1 MARRKEGELVERR
14 WKGGRGYA
22 LRFRA
27 YGERRYLTLGNESQG
42 WTRRRAEDELEN
54 VLADVRRGL
63 WVPPPRRPG
72 RGGSTAGAEGPR
84 EEPLFG
90 PFAEG
95 IVASRR
101 GQVSVDTV
109 RLEEWALSHLNP
121 YFGDWRLAEIDAQ
134 AVDAYRL
141 QKVRESEERA
151 RAIERGRPRR
161 NDHGQ
166 ALRPL
171 APATINQTIDALG
184 RILGIALDYGHVPV
198 NAASGR
204 KRRLVVPPR
213 RPVHLDAPAQIEAL
227 LDAGAE
233 LDRGSR
239 SRCRDRQVI
248 LATLVLAGPRASEL
262 CRLLWRDLDLAT
274 ARLHVGRSKTAAGLR
289 EIPIGPLL
297 RDLLA
302 AHKARRYDGDPDRL
316 VFPNTAGGS
325 RNKDTLRG
333 GVLVDAFAR
342 ADEILARRGEV
353 PLPRG
358 LTAHK
363 LRHTFASVM
372 VACGEDPASVMRM
385 LGHTDPAF
393 TLRVYTHLMA
403 RSEDERARLKALV
416 GGERALTVEGPERPP
431 LGLEAYE
438 APILRALA
446 ERGGRAPRREVL
458 AAVGE
463 SLASR
468 LGEADLARL
477 PSGEPRWRP
486 RLAKA
491 RSRLVRRGWLEDGGR
506 GADWGLTPAGLA
518 KARREL
524 PGPSRRRRT
533 GGGHDVNRAPE
544 AVAPG

>member
-1 MARRKEGELVERR
+1 MARRKEGEVVERH
-14 WKGGRGYA
+14 WKAGRGYA

-27 YGERRYLTLGNESQG
+27 YGERRHLTLGHEGEG
-42 WTRRRAEDELEN
+42 WTRRRAEEELEN
-54 VLADVRRGL
+54 ILADVRRGV

-72 RGGSTAGAEGPR
+72 RGGSTAVVASR
-84 EEPLFG
+84 DEPLFG
-90 PFAEG
+90 PFAER

-121 YFGDWRLAEIDAQ
+121 YFGDWRLAAIDAE

-141 QKVRESEERA
+141 HKVRESEERA

-184 RILGIALDYGHVPV
+184 RILEIALDYGHVRA

-227 LDAGAE
+227 LDAGVE
-233 LDRGSR
+233 LDRECR
-239 SRCRDRQVI
+239 SRCRDREAI

-262 CRLLWRDLDLAT
+262 CRLLWRDLDLAA

-302 AHKARRYDGDPDRL
+302 AHKARRYRGDPDGL
-316 VFPNTAGGS
+316 VFPNSTGGP
-325 RNKDTLRG
+325 RNKDTLRE
-333 GVLVDAFAR
+333 GVLVGAFAR
-342 ADEILARRGEV
+342 ADEVLARRGEV
-353 PLPRG
+353 PLPKG
-358 LTAHK
+358 VTAHK
-363 LRHTFASVM
+363 LRHTFSSVM

-385 LGHTDPAF
+385 LGHADPAF
-393 TLRVYTHLMA
+393 TLRVYTHVMA
-403 RSEDERARLKALV
+403 HSEEERARLKALV
-416 GGERALTVEGPERPP
+416 RGERDVDAEAARARPLDLADYEPEILKALI
-431 LGLEAYE
+431 A
-438 APILRALA
+438 
-446 ERGGRAPRREVL
+446 RGGRAPRREVV
-458 AAVGE
+458 AAVE
-463 SLASR
+463 KALASR
-468 LGEADLARL
+468 HSPADLEPL
-477 PSGEPRWRP
+477 PSGEQRWRP

-506 GADWGLTPAGLA
+506 GADWELGRGGWA
-518 KARREL
+518 KVRREGWVAGT
-524 PGPSRRRRT
+524 PGEGAGASAERQGT
-533 GGGHDVNRAPE
+533 
-544 AVAPG
+544 VAEVGS